1 MWRFKKVFNMQTS
14 NLFREV
20 TLLSDQD
27 CFVVNKRTK
36 SEFTYPIHVHPEY
49 ELNYIENG
57 KGAGRLI
64 GDSFEEIGDL
74 ELCLIGNEN
83 LGHAWMDHH
92 CKSQDIYEITIH
104 FHKELFLESLLNK
117 NQFHT
122 IAVMFENAK
131 KGIVFSRAAIE
142 RVKSRIVSL
151 SSNQNGFHSV
161 MELIYILY
169 ELSND
174 KDSRIL
180 CTSTFTNQDDSS
192 ESRRIQKVI
201 NFMHSNYQKEI
212 RLIDVA
218 SHVNMSEV
226 SFSRFMKKRTG
237 KNYIEYL
244 NDLRLG
250 IASRFLVDSNKTIVE
265 ISYECGFNNL
275 SNFNRI
281 FKKRKGYTPK
291 EFREN
296 YTKMRILI

>member
-1 MWRFKKVFNMQTS
+1 MQVDRIMITMQPS
-14 NLFREV
+14 NIFREV
-20 TLLSDQD
+20 TLLSEED
-27 CFVVNKRTK
+27 CFVVHSRVK
-36 SEFTYPIHVHPEY
+36 SEFTYPVHVHPEY
-49 ELNYIENG
+49 ELNFIENG

-64 GDSFEEIGDL
+64 GDSIEEIDDL

-83 LGHAWMDHH
+83 LGHAWMNNH
-92 CKSQDIYEITIH
+92 CVSEEIHEITIH
-104 FHKELFLESLLNK
+104 FYKQLLLDSLLK
-117 NQFHT
+117 KKQFHS
-122 IAVMFENAK
+122 IALMLENAK
-131 KGIVFSRAAIE
+131 KGIVFSRKTIE
-142 RVKSRIVSL
+142 LVKQDLYSL
-151 SSNQNGFHSV
+151 SNSSKGFYSV
-161 MELIYILY
+161 IDLFTILY
-169 ELSND
+169 KLSLD
-174 KDSRIL
+174 PDCRIL
-180 CTSTFTNQDDSS
+180 CTGTFVNQDDSS

-201 NFMHSNYQKEI
+201 GFLNNNYQKEI

-218 SHVNMSEV
+218 NHVNMSEV

-250 IASRFLVDSNKTIVE
+250 IASRYLVDTSKTIAE

-296 YTKMRILI
+296 YSKMRILI